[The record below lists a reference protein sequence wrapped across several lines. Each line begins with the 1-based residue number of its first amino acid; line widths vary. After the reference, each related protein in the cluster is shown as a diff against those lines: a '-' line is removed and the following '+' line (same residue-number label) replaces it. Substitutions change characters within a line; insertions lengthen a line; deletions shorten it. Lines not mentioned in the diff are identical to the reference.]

1 MRSLA
6 WKLAGALL
14 LVAVISVGL
23 TAFLVS
29 QSTSNEFRQYLSNCD
44 MAYVQS
50 IEKELVHGYNKD
62 NSWANARLM
71 LNSQLQSANDR
82 LVLADENG
90 IVVGDTADDWLGKS
104 IKDIGLINPMP
115 ITISG
120 KVKGNLFLMY
130 FGSLAD
136 KGSRMMNRACM
147 VSDNTIALSQTEQDF
162 LNRVNNY
169 LWLVGFM
176 AFAVAVFL
184 GILLTR
190 QILLPVR
197 ALKKGAREVASGK
210 LNYQVKTNSKDELG
224 ELAQTFN
231 SMASSLSKIEQS
243 RQRLTADIAHELR
256 TPLTVIEGTVDAML
270 DGVYKP
276 DKEHLVSIK
285 EQTAQ
290 LTRLIND
297 LREISLAESG
307 QLKLDLAPTNIVDL
321 VRRKLTQFELKALEK
336 EIQLKLNFSG
346 NIPEIKVDV
355 VRIEQVIANL
365 LTNAIRHTPKS
376 GLITVSL
383 ETATAETSKNLD
395 KPSLIISIAD
405 NGEGIPAEH
414 LEHIF
419 DRFYRV
425 ESSRTKNNGETGLGL
440 AIVKQMIEAHD
451 GKVWAVS
458 TPGKGSTFF
467 VALPLD

>member
-1 MRSLA
+1 
-6 WKLAGALL
+6 
-14 LVAVISVGL
+14 
-23 TAFLVS
+23 
-29 QSTSNEFRQYLSNCD
+29 
-44 MAYVQS
+44 
-50 IEKELVHGYNKD
+50 
-62 NSWANARLM
+62 
-71 LNSQLQSANDR
+71 
-82 LVLADENG
+82 
-90 IVVGDTADDWLGKS
+90 
-104 IKDIGLINPMP
+104 
-115 ITISG
+115 
-120 KVKGNLFLMY
+120 
-130 FGSLAD
+130 
-136 KGSRMMNRACM
+136 MMNRACM

-405 NGEGIPAEH
+405 N
-414 LEHIF
+414 
-419 DRFYRV
+419 
-425 ESSRTKNNGETGLGL
+425 
-440 AIVKQMIEAHD
+440 
-451 GKVWAVS
+451 
-458 TPGKGSTFF
+458 
-467 VALPLD
+467 